1 MKIISWNLNGI
12 RASLKTGLSDFIQE
26 DLADVYCFQE
36 TKVDETAIPQL
47 EASLFDVL
55 QEFMLY
61 HHSATSRKGYSG
73 VMTLTKEKPLS
84 VSQGIGIEEFD
95 REGRVLTLEF
105 PDFYLVNTYFPNS
118 GRDLE
123 RMAYKL
129 KFNLA
134 LQHFVQRLHPG
145 GVHSRGVK
153 EKGVLIVGDFNVAH
167 EEIDIARPKAN
178 RKNAGFTDEERGWMT
193 QFLADGYLDA
203 FRLFDQTGNNYT
215 WWSYMHNA
223 REKNIGWRIDLAVV
237 SQNLKDTVISCQ
249 HLTEVYGSDHC
260 PVLVEI
266 E

>member
-1 MKIISWNLNGI
+1 MAKAKTIYSCTECGGQTPKWQGQCPHCMEWNTLIESVAEAVAPGAKN
-12 RASLKTGLSDFIQE
+12 RFSALAASGKVQLLSE
-26 DLADVYCFQE
+26 V
-36 TKVDETAIPQL
+36 
-47 EASLFDVL
+47 EAAEVPR
-55 QEFMLY
+55 
-61 HHSATSRKGYSG
+61 TP
-73 VMTLTKEKPLS
+73 T
-84 VSQGIGIEEFD
+84 GIEEFD